1 MSKENLH
8 RHKAFEKIKE
18 LAESIDFV
26 LMATNLGHQPM
37 HVVPMST
44 KKVDAQANIWFL
56 SGKDSD
62 HNRFIRQDQQVH
74 LFYSN
79 PSDMEFLHLYGEAQ
93 VVDDR
98 DLLQELYQKTDDS
111 WFKGPDDPNLSA
123 IRVTPVSAYYWD
135 TRYNKL
141 VTLFKMGIGAITG
154 EEQDISTEG
163 SLELE
168 Q

>member
-8 RHKAFEKIKE
+8 RQKAYDKIKE

-26 LMATNLGHQPM
+26 LLASNLGKQPM

-44 KKVDAQANIWFL
+44 KKVDAQGNIWFL
-56 SGKDSD
+56 SGKDSE
-62 HNRFIRQDQQVH
+62 HNRFIRNDHQVH
-74 LFYSN
+74 LFYSK
-79 PSDMEFLHLYGEAQ
+79 PSDMEFLHLYGEAR

-98 DLLQELYQKTDDS
+98 QVLQELYEKTDDS
-111 WFKGPDDPNLSA
+111 WFNGPEDPNLSA
-123 IRVTPVSAYYWD
+123 IRVEPLSAYYWD

-154 EEQDISTEG
+154 EEQDISAEG

-168 Q
+168 